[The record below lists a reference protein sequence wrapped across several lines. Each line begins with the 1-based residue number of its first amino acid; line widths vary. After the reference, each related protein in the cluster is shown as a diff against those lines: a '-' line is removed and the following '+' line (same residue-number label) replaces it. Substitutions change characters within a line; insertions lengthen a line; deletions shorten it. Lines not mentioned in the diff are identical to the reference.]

1 MPVVDK
7 LAAEYGDRV
16 AFVAPAWKGTPE
28 ATAERAA
35 QLFESGEVAWG
46 LDSDQSVFA
55 AYGIPYQPATVL
67 IGSNGQVVESWLGAR
82 RERAMRASIE
92 SLLSGP

>member
-1 MPVVDK
+1 MDK
-7 LAAEYGDRV
+7 LAAEYGDRI

-35 QLFESGEVAWG
+35 QLFGSGKVAWG
-46 LDSDQSVFA
+46 LDSEEDVFA

-67 IGSNGQVVESWLGAR
+67 IGSNDQIVESWLGAR
-82 RERAMRASIE
+82 SESAMRSSIE
-92 SLLSGP
+92 SLLSEA

>member
-1 MPVVDK
+1 LPVVDQ

-16 AFVAPAWKGTPE
+16 AFVAPAWKGTAE

-35 QLFESGEVAWG
+35 DLLPSGSVQWG
-46 LDSDQSVFA
+46 LDEDESIFS

-67 IGSNGQVVESWLGAR
+67 ISVEGQVVDSWAGAR
-82 RERAMRASIE
+82 PESEMREAIE
-92 SLLSGP
+92 SLIGET